1 MKIRER
7 QTSHMID
14 FLFPLALFFCFAV
27 SAIVLILMATGI
39 YRSTTESSAR
49 NHVGRT
55 ALAYV
60 SEKLH
65 QGDADGDVFIGALG
79 EEPALVLRRQSDGGT
94 YCTYIYEYEGA
105 LRELFLKEGAE
116 VPPENGSVIAEIKAF
131 SMEKISDG
139 LFSFVCREESGE
151 TLTQLVSVRSQS
163 AGGTGHE

>member
-1 MKIRER
+1 MKIRG
-7 QTSHMID
+7 TSVVAYD
-14 FLFPLALFFCFAV
+14 RLPLSTGAV
-27 SAIVLILMATGI
+27 LLLCGI
-39 YRSTTESSAR
+39 GDRTDSDGDRDLRSTTESSAR
-49 NHVGRT
+49 NQVGRT

-116 VPPENGSVIAEIKAF
+116 VPPENGSVIAEIEAF

-151 TLTQLVSVRSQS
+151 DADAAGQCAQPECRRDRS
-163 AGGTGHE
+163 

>member
-1 MKIRER
+1 MKGER
-7 QTSHMID
+7 DHEDSGTSD
-14 FLFPLALFFCFAV
+14 VAYDRLPLSTGAV
-27 SAIVLILMATGI
+27 LLLCGI
-39 YRSTTESSAR
+39 
-49 NHVGRT
+49 GDRT
-55 ALAYV
+55 D
-60 SEKLH
+60 S
-65 QGDADGDVFIGALG
+65 DGDVFIGALG
-79 EEPALVLRRQSDGGT
+79 EEPALVLRRQSDGGS

-116 VPPENGSVIAEIKAF
+116 VPPENGSVIAEIEAF

>member
-1 MKIRER
+1 
-7 QTSHMID
+7 
-14 FLFPLALFFCFAV
+14 
-27 SAIVLILMATGI
+27 MATC
-39 YRSTTESSAR
+39 
-49 NHVGRT
+49 
-55 ALAYV
+55 
-60 SEKLH
+60 
-65 QGDADGDVFIGALG
+65 FIGASG
-79 EEPALVLRRQSDGGT
+79 RGTSACPAAAERRVGT

-116 VPPENGSVIAEIKAF
+116 VPPENGSVIAEIEAF